1 MVGGKIMDMDI
12 RIPIGLLFAILGLIL
27 FAFGLYSMNDT
38 ELYARSLGRNINLW
52 TGVAMLVFG
61 GLMLFFSIKK
71 NKTV

>member
-1 MVGGKIMDMDI
+1 LVGGKIMDMDI